1 MTVQDTGAPTA
12 VSAASV
18 DYELR
23 REAIGAPASPIS
35 LTVVASGRRQQV
47 SGDLDMDRTWTGGD
61 RVSCSGPHTVGLYH
75 LASPR

>member
-35 LTVVASGRRQQV
+35 LTVVASGRRKV
-47 SGDLDMDRTWTGGD
+47 SGDLDMDRTWTVVTG
-61 RVSCSGPHTVGLYH
+61 
-75 LASPR
+75 